1 MGVTKNHL
9 KPLTIYR
16 YRCSIFAL
24 MSNSLPLI
32 IDPWLLYRH
41 NNELVGTLLL
51 SQMPN
56 LQSSQNRE
64 ESTASVRIAIKQRE
78 DGQKVITGNAEIE
91 LELDCQRC
99 LQPLIEV
106 IKADFEL
113 VLVKYEH
120 QLSSVS
126 DADDSIVCEDNLELA
141 PLIEQELILSLP
153 MIPKHS
159 DCRPMYENKV
169 DDDADRQTPFAN
181 LKSLLN

>member
-1 MGVTKNHL
+1 
-9 KPLTIYR
+9 
-16 YRCSIFAL
+16 

-56 LQSSQNRE
+56 LQASQNKE
-64 ESTASVRIAIKQRE
+64 ESTASVRIAVTQRE
-78 DGQKVITGNAEIE
+78 DGHTVIIGNAEIE

-99 LQPLIEV
+99 LQPLVELV
-106 IKADFEL
+106 KSNFEL

-126 DADDSIVCEDNLELA
+126 DVDDAIICEDKLELA

-159 DCRPMYENKV
+159 DCRPMYENIV
-169 DDDADRQTPFAN
+169 DEDADRQTPFAN